1 MRDYTTDSIESK
13 YRADIEKLGTYSV
26 IIPLDRTDIGCY
38 IEGFDNMNR
47 EDTDELC
54 REVINLLEF
63 EILVMNN
70 ITEDTKANR
79 FMTLVKN
86 CTQKICRIN
95 DLTFIDKERLFLSGE
110 ASA

>member
-1 MRDYTTDSIESK
+1 VRDYTTDSIESK

-38 IEGFDNMNR
+38 IGGFDDMNR
-47 EDTDELC
+47 KDTDELC

>member
-1 MRDYTTDSIESK
+1 MRDYTPDSIESK

-38 IEGFDNMNR
+38 VEGFDDMDR
-47 EDTDELC
+47 KDSDELC
-54 REVINLLEF
+54 REVINVLEF

-70 ITEDTKANR
+70 TTEDNTSNK

-86 CTQKICRIN
+86 CTQKICRMN
-95 DLTFIDKERLFLSGE
+95 NLTFIDKDKLFLLGE

>member
-1 MRDYTTDSIESK
+1 VRDYTTDSIESK

-95 DLTFIDKERLFLSGE
+95 DLNFIDKERLFLSGE

>member
-47 EDTDELC
+47 KDTDELC

>member
-1 MRDYTTDSIESK
+1 VRDYTTDSIESK

>member
-38 IEGFDNMNR
+38 VEGFDDMDR
-47 EDTDELC
+47 KDSDEIC
-54 REVINLLEF
+54 REVINILEF

-86 CTQKICRIN
+86 CTQKICRMN

>member
-26 IIPLDRTDIGCY
+26 IIPLDKEDIGCY
-38 IEGFDNMNR
+38 VEGFDSMKVK
-47 EDTDELC
+47 DSKELC

-63 EILVMNN
+63 EIIMMNN
-70 ITEDTKANR
+70 TIKDGKTNK
-79 FMTLVKN
+79 FLSLVKD
-86 CTQKICRIN
+86 CTRKICRIN
-95 DLTFIDKERLFLSGE
+95 DLNFIDKERLFLAGE

>member
-95 DLTFIDKERLFLSGE
+95 DLNFIDKERLFLSGE

>member
-1 MRDYTTDSIESK
+1 M
-13 YRADIEKLGTYSV
+13 
-26 IIPLDRTDIGCY
+26 DRK
-38 IEGFDNMNR
+38 
-47 EDTDELC
+47 DTDELC
-54 REVINLLEF
+54 REVINILEF

-70 ITEDTKANR
+70 ITEDTKSNR

-86 CTQKICRIN
+86 CTQKICRMN